1 MRLKSALR
9 RGVAA
14 AVIAGIVVSSGI
26 PAYAAPWNI
35 ADGDITVKAG
45 DTEGTNWVIQG
56 KKEDVKDTDTVIT
69 GESKEHTV
77 TIDTSGGKVD
87 VTFDDL
93 KIDVSDKTEV
103 DGNDDGPARESKA
116 AVTVQGG
123 GDATIE
129 LDGKNELK
137 SGGYHAGLEK
147 NDEMSE
153 DGETISGKL
162 TIKDDK
168 GKDGS
173 LTAEGGEGGAGIG
186 GGKESTGSSIT
197 IRGGAVKAVGGSDA
211 AGIGDGAGRASG
223 ATDDPNPGDLYICGD
238 AEVTAKAGS
247 QTTDAKAPA
256 IGGSYGEVPT
266 ENLSDDEHKVTG
278 GRLTRL
284 NADGTVMEGMGYD
297 YTSVPTP
304 QPDEDDDDDDDDVPP
319 PVQENAPEPLP
330 GGMVVGGFFSSRVTI
345 QRLDSALAIIE
356 STDPMVGNVKAG
368 DAGEVLTPGGVVLIE
383 SAAPRSTVTTDISS
397 LREDGVEDIFFR
409 YEDTMTHYSVDKMAD
424 AAGEDA
430 DVELKQNRED
440 ISLRLDGETRDD
452 LSERYQEWVPVRI
465 PEVKE
470 RLILTHEHEEVER
483 KTSEELRRELDELLK
498 QEREMMDFQL
508 AKKRDD
514 RPSLDWWLEPAREET
529 VEQKT
534 SEELRRE
541 LDELLKQEREMM
553 DFQLAKKR
561 DDRPSLDW
569 WLEPAR
575 TETPRIG
582 LEESLK
588 QLASRFEAIA
598 PEEDKPR
605 LFLLETTVPDGT
617 KYTNLLESDLR
628 RYTDLSDDW
637 DDLPDTQGEIK
648 LWIPEDLE
656 KAKEISIL
664 KESLSRSDGIA

>member
-26 PAYAAPWNI
+26 PAYAARWDI

-45 DTEGTNWVIQG
+45 DAEGKNKVSQGEKENVEDTN
-56 KKEDVKDTDTVIT
+56 TVIT
-69 GESKEHTV
+69 GESGKNTV
-77 TIDTSGGKVD
+77 TIDTSNGDVD

-93 KIDVSDKTEV
+93 KIDVSGKKEGDV
-103 DGNDDGPARESKA
+103 SGDGPARESKA

-129 LDGKNELK
+129 LDGDNKLK
-137 SGGYHAGLEK
+137 SGSCKAGLEK
-147 NDEMSE
+147 DDEMSE
-153 DGETISGKL
+153 DGENISGTL
-162 TIKDDK
+162 TIKDDNDTK
-168 GKDGS
+168 GA
-173 LTAEGGEGGAGIG
+173 LTAEGGFGGAGIG
-186 GGKESTGSSIT
+186 GGKESTGSGIT
-197 IRGGAVKAVGGSDA
+197 IRGGTVEAVGGSSA
-211 AGIGDGAGRASG
+211 AGIGDGAYRASDD
-223 ATDDPNPGDLYICGD
+223 TDDPNPGKLYICGD

-247 QTTDAKAPA
+247 QILDAKVPA
-256 IGGSYGEVPT
+256 IGGTYGEVPT
-266 ENLSDDEHKVTG
+266 EDLSNEEHKVTG

-297 YTSVPTP
+297 YTSTPTP
-304 QPDEDDDDDDDDVPP
+304 QPEEDEDDDDDDVPP
-319 PVQENAPEPLP
+319 PAQENAPEPLP
-330 GGMVVGGFFSSRVTI
+330 GGMVVKGFFSSRVTI
-345 QRLDSALAIIE
+345 QRLDLSGVTE
-356 STDPMVGNVKAG
+356 SGTDPMVGGVKAS
-368 DAGEVLTPGGVVLIE
+368 DAGEVLAPGGAVLIE
-383 SAAPRSTVTTDISS
+383 SAAPRSTVTTDIPS

-409 YEDTMTHYSVDKMAD
+409 YQDTMTHYSVDKMAD

-452 LSERYQEWVPVRI
+452 LSEGYQEWVPVWI

-498 QEREMMDFQL
+498 QKREMDFQL
-508 AKKRDD
+508 AKKRADH
-514 RPSLDWWLEPAREET
+514 PSLDWWLEPAREET
-529 VEQKT
+529 
-534 SEELRRE
+534 
-541 LDELLKQEREMM
+541 
-553 DFQLAKKR
+553 
-561 DDRPSLDW
+561 
-569 WLEPAR
+569 
-575 TETPRIG
+575 PRIG
-582 LEESLK
+582 LDESLK

-628 RYTDLSDDW
+628 SYADLGDDW

-648 LWIPEDLE
+648 LWIPEDLGQP
-656 KAKEISIL
+656 KEISIS
-664 KESLSRSDGIA
+664 KESL

>member
-26 PAYAAPWNI
+26 PAYAGTWDI

-45 DTEGTNWVIQG
+45 DAEGPNNVKQG
-56 KKEDVKDTDTVIT
+56 DNDFVKDEGDTVIT

-77 TIDTSGGKVD
+77 TIDTSEGDVD

-93 KIDVSDKTEV
+93 KIDVSGKAEV
-103 DGNDDGPARESKA
+103 DGSGDSPVDAGKA
-116 AVTVQGG
+116 AVTVQGDH
-123 GDATIE
+123 DATIE
-129 LDGKNELK
+129 LDGDNELK
-137 SGGYHAGLEK
+137 SGGYNAGLEK
-147 NDEMSE
+147 NGHEAE
-153 DGETISGKL
+153 GTL

-173 LTAEGGEGGAGIG
+173 LTAEGGDGGGAGIG

-197 IRGGAVKAVGGSDA
+197 IRGGTIEAVGGSSA
-211 AGIGDGAGRASG
+211 AGIGDGAYRASDD
-223 ATDDPNPGDLYICGD
+223 TDDPNPGKLYICGD

-247 QTTDAKAPA
+247 QILDAKVPA
-256 IGGSYGEVPT
+256 IGGTYGEVPT
-266 ENLSDDEHKVTG
+266 ENLSDADHKVTG

-297 YTSVPTP
+297 YTSTPTP
-304 QPDEDDDDDDDDVPP
+304 QPDEDDDDDDVPP
-319 PVQENAPEPLP
+319 PAQENAPEPLP
-330 GGMVVGGFFSSRVTI
+330 GGMVVKGFFSSRVTI
-345 QRLDSALAIIE
+345 QQLDLSGVTE
-356 STDPMVGNVKAG
+356 SGIGPMVGSVKAS
-368 DAGEVLTPGGVVLIE
+368 DAGEDLTSRGAVLIE
-383 SAAPRSTVTTDISS
+383 SAAPRSTVTTDIPS

-409 YEDTMTHYSVDKMAD
+409 YQDTMTHYSVDKMAD

-452 LSERYQEWVPVRI
+452 LSERYQEWVPVWI

-498 QEREMMDFQL
+498 QKREMDFQL
-508 AKKRDD
+508 AKKRADH
-514 RPSLDWWLEPAREET
+514 
-529 VEQKT
+529 
-534 SEELRRE
+534 
-541 LDELLKQEREMM
+541 
-553 DFQLAKKR
+553 
-561 DDRPSLDW
+561 PSLDW

-582 LEESLK
+582 LDESLK
-588 QLASRFEAIA
+588 QLAYRFEAIA
-598 PEEDKPR
+598 PEEDKP
-605 LFLLETTVPDGT
+605 LLVPVYSPRT
-617 KYTNLLESDLR
+617 ER
-628 RYTDLSDDW
+628 
-637 DDLPDTQGEIK
+637 
-648 LWIPEDLE
+648 
-656 KAKEISIL
+656 
-664 KESLSRSDGIA
+664 LSRSDGIA

>member
-26 PAYAAPWNI
+26 PAYAARWDI
-35 ADGDITVKAG
+35 ANGDITVKAG
-45 DTEGTNWVIQG
+45 DTEGTNKVTQG
-56 KKEDVKDTDTVIT
+56 ETIDKDDTNTVIT
-69 GESKEHTV
+69 GESDKNTV
-77 TIDTSGGKVD
+77 TIDTSKGDVD
-87 VTFDDL
+87 VAFDDL
-93 KIDVSDKTEV
+93 KIDVSGKAEGDV
-103 DGNDDGPARESKA
+103 SGDGPVDAGKA
-116 AVTVQGG
+116 AVTVQGDH
-123 GDATIE
+123 DATIE
-129 LDGKNELK
+129 LDGDNELK
-137 SGGYHAGLEK
+137 SGGYNAGLEK
-147 NDEMSE
+147 NEHESK
-153 DGETISGKL
+153 GTL
-162 TIKDDK
+162 TIKDDNDTK
-168 GKDGS
+168 GA
-173 LTAEGGEGGAGIG
+173 LTAEGGFGGAGIG
-186 GGKESTGSSIT
+186 GGIESTGSNIT
-197 IRGGAVKAVGGSDA
+197 IRGGTIEAVGGSNA
-211 AGIGDGAGRASG
+211 AGIGDGAGRASDD
-223 ATDDPNPGDLYICGD
+223 TDDPNPGDLYICGD

-247 QTTDAKAPA
+247 QMTDAKAPA

-297 YTSVPTP
+297 YTSTPKP
-304 QPDEDDDDDDDDVPP
+304 QPDDDEDDDDDDVPP
-319 PVQENAPEPLP
+319 PAQENAPEPLP

-345 QRLDSALAIIE
+345 QRWDSALAIIE
-356 STDPMVGNVKAG
+356 STDPMPGSLKAG

-452 LSERYQEWVPVRI
+452 LSERYLEWVPVQT
-465 PEVKE
+465 PEPQE
-470 RLILTHEHEEVER
+470 WLILTHE
-483 KTSEELRRELDELLK
+483 
-498 QEREMMDFQL
+498 L

-514 RPSLDWWLEPAREET
+514 LPSLDWWLEPEREET

-582 LEESLK
+582 LEETLK

-628 RYTDLSDDW
+628 SYTDRGDDW

-648 LWIPEDLE
+648 LWLPEDLGQP
-656 KAKEISIL
+656 KEISIS
-664 KESLSRSDGIA
+664 KESL

>member
-26 PAYAAPWNI
+26 PAYAARWDI
-35 ADGDITVKAG
+35 ANGDITVKAG
-45 DTEGTNWVIQG
+45 DTEGTNKVTQG
-56 KKEDVKDTDTVIT
+56 ETIDKDDTNTVIT
-69 GESKEHTV
+69 GESDKNTV
-77 TIDTSGGKVD
+77 TIDTSKGDVD

-93 KIDVSDKTEV
+93 KIDVSGKKEG
-103 DGNDDGPARESKA
+103 DGSDDSPVRESNA
-116 AVTVQGG
+116 AVTVK
-123 GDATIE
+123 GDHDAAIE
-129 LDGKNELK
+129 LDGDNELK
-137 SGGYHAGLEK
+137 SGDYNAGLEK
-147 NDEMSE
+147 NGHESE
-153 DGETISGKL
+153 GTL

-173 LTAEGGEGGAGIG
+173 LTAEGGFGGAGIG
-186 GGKESTGSSIT
+186 GGIESTGSNIT
-197 IRGGAVKAVGGSDA
+197 IRGGTIEAEGGSNA
-211 AGIGDGAGRASG
+211 AGIGDGAGRASDD
-223 ATDDPNPGDLYICGD
+223 TDDPNPGDLYICGD

-247 QTTDAKAPA
+247 QMTDAKAPA

-297 YTSVPTP
+297 YTSTPKP
-304 QPDEDDDDDDDDVPP
+304 QPDDDEDDDDDDVPP
-319 PVQENAPEPLP
+319 PAQENAPEPLP

-345 QRLDSALAIIE
+345 HRLDPALAIE
-356 STDPMVGNVKAG
+356 SANPMPGSVKAG

-452 LSERYQEWVPVRI
+452 LSERYLEWVPVQT
-465 PEVKE
+465 PEPQE

-483 KTSEELRRELDELLK
+483 KTSEELRRELDELLE
-498 QEREMMDFQL
+498 QEREMGFQ
-508 AKKRDD
+508 
-514 RPSLDWWLEPAREET
+514 
-529 VEQKT
+529 
-534 SEELRRE
+534 
-541 LDELLKQEREMM
+541 
-553 DFQLAKKR
+553 FAKKR

-628 RYTDLSDDW
+628 SYTDLGDDW

-648 LWIPEDLE
+648 IWLPEDLGQP
-656 KAKEISIL
+656 KEISIS